1 MTVGEARGAVDAAI
15 RLLKSE
21 ARFQPNE
28 RHEARW
34 TIFGLETI
42 SELLDSAGETPDEII
57 VTTLPVTMDDSPMM
71 MDLR

>member
-15 RLLKSE
+15 RLLKAE

-42 SELLDSAGETPDEII
+42 SELLDSAGETPNELI
-57 VTTLPVTMDDSPMM
+57 VTTLPVDDSEMM

>member
-15 RLLKSE
+15 RLLRSE
-21 ARFQPNE
+21 ARFQPKE

-42 SELLDSAGETPDEII
+42 SELLDSAGETPDELI
-57 VTTLPVTMDDSPMM
+57 VTTLPVGDSSMIM
-71 MDLR
+71 MDMR

>member
-42 SELLDSAGETPDEII
+42 SELLDSAGETPNELI
-57 VTTLPVTMDDSPMM
+57 VTTLPVDDSEMM
-71 MDLR
+71 MTLR